1 MKDSF
6 LYPIIFMLIMVV
18 LFSGILAVTYRFS
31 EAKIQDYQTDSY
43 QKMILS
49 TLATKIAEITQQNP
63 QDIMAAY
70 PKSFEQYIRQLTP
83 QGFKHKVYQAVVDEE
98 VVAYSFEIKGKGLWG
113 TMRALVSTTPDFR
126 TILDFNI
133 VSQQETPGLG
143 ARIEEEWFLSQF
155 RDRIFVVNPESE
167 DDVTQS
173 YEFISE
179 AQTPENDR
187 QLKRVTG
194 ATITS
199 DSVIKMLRAEFNYI
213 YSYVRSNEL

>member
-83 QGFKHKVYQAVVDEE
+83 QGFEREVYQAVVDEE
-98 VVAYSFEIKGKGLWG
+98 VVAYSFEIKGKGLW
-113 TMRALVSTTPDFR
+113 
-126 TILDFNI
+126 
-133 VSQQETPGLG
+133 
-143 ARIEEEWFLSQF
+143 
-155 RDRIFVVNPESE
+155 
-167 DDVTQS
+167 
-173 YEFISE
+173 
-179 AQTPENDR
+179 
-187 QLKRVTG
+187 
-194 ATITS
+194 
-199 DSVIKMLRAEFNYI
+199 
-213 YSYVRSNEL
+213 